1 MTDELLTTGETA
13 EAAPAPASVAAP
25 RAEIEYVVLF
35 SRGDD
40 DESGGVGGRIK
51 AKTPDAAIEAFI
63 GEGDPGTTRVRRDR
77 ARYWSPQSYGVE
89 IETTRK
95 LVPKAAK

>member
-1 MTDELLTTGETA
+1 MTDDLLTTGETA
-13 EAAPAPASVAAP
+13 EAAPAPASVAP
-25 RAEIEYVVLF
+25 RTEIEYVVLTRAEHNGPWIEA
-35 SRGDD
+35 SK
-40 DESGGVGGRIK
+40 RIK
-51 AKTPDAAIEAFI
+51 AKSPNDAIEAFI
-63 GEGDPGTTRVRRDR
+63 GPEGDPGNSNYVAIA